1 MKKVIYIALCS
12 IIVFLIMVSIFSQN
26 DKSFLGFRI
35 YRVGSGSMEPYLR
48 VNGLILIK
56 KSKSYEVNDVTTY
69 KEDGIYVTHRIVSI
83 NGDEVILKGD
93 ANNTN
98 DTPIN
103 KDAIVGKLVY
113 RFRIFDFVSQLLSKP
128 FIWIFIF
135 IFGLIMVYFKPKE

>member
-1 MKKVIYIALCS
+1 MKKAIYIALCS
-12 IIVFLIMVSIFSQN
+12 IIAFLIMVSIFSQN

-56 KSKSYEVNDVTTY
+56 KSKSYEVNDVATY
-69 KEDGIYVTHRIVSI
+69 EEDGMYVTHRIVSI

-103 KDAIVGKLVY
+103 KNAIVGKLVY

-128 FIWIFIF
+128 FIWILIF
-135 IFGLIMVYFKPKE
+135 IFGLIIVYFKPKE